1 MRQTRTQQVVSFFTT
16 EPIDSARTLLEV
28 VTGIVNEREATDGT
42 PTTTKRRGGRRR
54 KAQDGATA
62 TEG

>member
-1 MRQTRTQQVVSFFTT
+1 MRQTRTQQVVSFFTS

-28 VTGIVNEREATDGT
+28 VTGIVNEREQTDGGAT
-42 PTTTKRRGGRRR
+42 APKRRGGRRR
-54 KAQDGATA
+54 KAEPAA

>member
-1 MRQTRTQQVVSFFTT
+1 MRQTRTQQVVSFFTS

-28 VTGIVNEREATDGT
+28 VTGIVNEREATDDT
-42 PTTTKRRGGRRR
+42 PTTKRRGGRRR